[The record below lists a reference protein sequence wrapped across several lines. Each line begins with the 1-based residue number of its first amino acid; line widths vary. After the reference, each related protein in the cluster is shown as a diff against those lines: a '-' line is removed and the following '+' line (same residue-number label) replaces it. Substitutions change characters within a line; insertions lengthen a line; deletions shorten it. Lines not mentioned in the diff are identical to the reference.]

1 MAMPSG
7 TVLIVE
13 DHELL
18 AQSLGVALQAEG
30 LQVHVADLRAKRSVL
45 DEAREVGPATV
56 LLDLDL
62 GSHQEAGEA
71 LVPDLVGL
79 GARVV
84 VVSGS
89 SDVLRLGTCLE
100 LGAAAVLSK
109 SRPFD
114 DVLTA
119 VQNAA
124 SGDRVMPDAE
134 RQDLLAA
141 MRRSRADQRE
151 RLEPF
156 ERLTPREAE
165 VLGLLMQGQAAEAIA
180 RRFVVSEATVRTQIR
195 GVLSKLAVTS
205 QLAAVAEAHRVG
217 WPPPA
222 SVHQD

>member
-1 MAMPSG
+1 MPTG

-30 LQVHVADLRAKRSVL
+30 LEVHVADLRAQRSVL

-62 GSHQEAGEA
+62 GAHQESGEA

-89 SDVLRLGTCLE
+89 TDVLRLGTCLE
-100 LGAAAVLSK
+100 LGAAGVLSK

-124 SGDRVMPDAE
+124 SGERVMPDAE

-195 GVLSKLAVTS
+195 GVLGKLGVTS

-217 WPPPA
+217 WQTPA
-222 SVHQD
+222 TVHQD

>member
-1 MAMPSG
+1 MPTG

-18 AQSLGVALQAEG
+18 AQSLGVALQAQG
-30 LQVHVADLRAKRSVL
+30 LEVHVADLRATRSVL
-45 DEAREVGPATV
+45 DEAREVAPGTV

-62 GSHQEAGEA
+62 GDHQESGEA

-89 SDVLRLGTCLE
+89 TDVLRLGTCLE
-100 LGAAAVLSK
+100 LGAAGVLSK

-180 RRFVVSEATVRTQIR
+180 RRFVVSQATVRTQIR
-195 GVLSKLAVTS
+195 GVLSKLGVTS

-217 WPPPA
+217 WRPPL
-222 SVHQD
+222 HQV